1 MLTSTVTPTTTP
13 SASTTAGSSTGT
25 AMGSAA
31 NTQLAGN
38 FTEFLQLLTTQLQ
51 NQDPTSPLD
60 PNQFTSE
67 LVQFASVEQ
76 QINTNTSLTTMI
88 SLQQTQQAA
97 SALSFVGSTVAVSG
111 ATAQLANG
119 SASWNYSVTQPATAA
134 ISVTNSS
141 GQVVYNTTQTVQPGS
156 QTFTWNGMNAQGTPW
171 PSGPYTIAINATG
184 ANSQNVPVT
193 TSVQGV
199 VTGVNVSVTPPTLTI
214 GGQSYPLS
222 QITQVLSSGASAQTA
237 ATTQLTQSLSSVGTD
252 VQNGVTAALTAAGL

>member
-13 SASTTAGSSTGT
+13 SVNTTAGSSTGT

-76 QINTNTSLTTMI
+76 QINTNTSLTTLI

-119 SASWNYSVTQPATAA
+119 QASWNYSVTQPATAA
-134 ISVTNSS
+134 ISITNSS
-141 GQVVYNTTQTVQPGS
+141 GQVVYTTTQTVQPGA
-156 QTFTWNGMNAQGTPW
+156 QTFSWNGLDNQGTAW
-171 PSGPYTIAINATG
+171 PSGAYTIAINATG
-184 ANSQNVPVT
+184 TSNQNVPVT
-193 TSVQGV
+193 TSVQGT

-222 QITQVLSSGASAQTA
+222 QITQVLSSGASAQTT
-237 ATTQLTQSLSSVGTD
+237 ATNQLTQSLSSVGTS
-252 VQNGVTAALTAAGL
+252 VQSGVTAALTAAGL